1 MKQKY
6 LEKLEFN
13 KILEIL
19 SNYCKTDLG
28 KRSALNLLPSADS
41 DQVKYNLTQ
50 TFEASNL
57 ITRFGNSPISETPD
71 INIYLKMLDS
81 SGLIGIKG
89 ILDLAQIL
97 EEAQELKSYFY
108 QDDINPDDFSSLENH
123 FALLYTNP
131 SIIEHVSKC
140 IIDENTIA
148 DNASKNL
155 ATIRRKKQKLE
166 QDIKDK
172 LNSFIHSSNH
182 SKYIQESIVTIRND
196 RFVIPVKEESRH
208 MVKGFVHDISSSGST
223 VFIEPISVFEI
234 NNEINNLKIDENLEI
249 EKILQELSSLFIPYI
264 NELKVDFE
272 TIGNLDFIFAKALY
286 SKAINGVTP
295 VIETTKR
302 INLINARHPLINKN
316 LVVPISVDLGNSYST
331 LLITGPNTG
340 GKTVSLK
347 TIGLLTCMACSGL
360 NIPADNGSSIYVFDS
375 VYADIG
381 DNQSIENSLSTFS
394 SHMINIIEI
403 LNSITANSL
412 VLIDELGSGT
422 DPLEGANL
430 AISILEY
437 IKNIGSLTV
446 STTHYQE
453 LKKYALVTDKFENAS
468 VEFDTENMQPTYKL
482 LVGIPGKSNAF
493 EISKKLGLSQEI
505 INRASSLLTSQDVN
519 FEEVLKSIYDDKI
532 KIEKEK
538 EEIEKNLNQVTHLR
552 KQLERD
558 NSYLQKQEKELIS
571 NAKAQARD
579 ILLQA
584 KDEATEI
591 ISSMK
596 EISHSSENMAELNNL
611 RNKLND
617 SIKSQSVLN
626 SNSLEESANAILP
639 EEVKINLPVYITTL
653 NKDGIIVSNLSK
665 SNEVQVQVGSMKTSI
680 NIKYLEKSTKNHSQ
694 VSNSSNSYTKISKS
708 RTVSPELNVIGLNV
722 DEALPIVDK
731 FLDDCSIAKLQTVR
745 IVHGKGT
752 GKLRQGIHSFLKKNK
767 RVKSYRIGT
776 YGEGEM
782 GVTIVEIK

>member
-28 KRSALNLLPSADS
+28 KKSALNLLPSADS

-166 QDIKDK
+166 QEIKDK
-172 LNSFIHSSNH
+172 LNSFIHSSNY

-196 RFVIPVKEESRH
+196 RFVIPIKEESRH

-302 INLINARHPLINKN
+302 INLINARHPLINKD

-403 LNSITANSL
+403 LNSITTDSL

-752 GKLRQGIHSFLKKNK
+752 GKLRAGIQAFLKKHPH
-767 RVKSYRIGT
+767 VKSFRIGT
-776 YGEGEM
+776 FGEGEM
-782 GVTIVEIK
+782 GVTVVELK

>member
-752 GKLRQGIHSFLKKNK
+752 GKLRAGIQAFLKKHPH
-767 RVKSYRIGT
+767 VKSFRIGT
-776 YGEGEM
+776 FGEGEM
-782 GVTIVEIK
+782 GVTVVELK